1 MVQTGTLTALFH
13 ELVHSAMEGQRVAST
28 ETTACYLVF
37 LLERFTRPG
46 RPDLLDP
53 PLGVEYLRA
62 FEQSSTQRFETLRR
76 VADTALFVTG
86 LFADSLDRGL
96 VGTRYYTTIGR
107 NAYAHLSVEMK
118 QGDLAAAFV
127 ELADRFPEFVAVL
140 SAISALDLFRSEQDA
155 LRLYRRW
162 LRTGNRR
169 EAALLVRRGWIPVP
183 PNRSRQ

>member
-13 ELVHSAMEGQRVAST
+13 ELIRAAMEGQRIASSEST
-28 ETTACYLVF
+28 ECYLVF

-53 PLGVEYLRA
+53 PLGVDYLRA
-62 FEQSSTQRFETLRR
+62 FEQSASQRFETLRR

-86 LFADSLDRGL
+86 MFADSLDRGS
-96 VGTRYYTTIGR
+96 VGPRYYTAIGR
-107 NAYAHLSVEMK
+107 NAYAHLSA
-118 QGDLAAAFV
+118 QTGHGDLGAAFI

-162 LRTGNRR
+162 LQSGDRR
-169 EAALLVRRGWIPVP
+169 EEALLVRRGLIPKRP
-183 PNRSRQ
+183 SKLRQ